1 METDTVIN
9 RCRILFRLTLSLAC
23 MGLGII
29 APCAHAQSAY
39 PNKAVRLVVPYTA
52 GGITDSLARALAE
65 RMRTHLGQPVI
76 VENRPGANTALAA
89 KLVSTAEPDGYTVLF
104 ATGATAVLNPL
115 LYPKLSY
122 DPDKELAPVARI
134 ALTPMIMVVGGKSPY
149 KTLRELITAARD
161 APAKLNYGSTGT
173 GSSPHLASEMLQ
185 QEAGIS
191 ILHVPYNG
199 SSPVHAALMSG
210 DIQFAA
216 DPAGSAMALAKSGKL
231 HPVAVTSKVR
241 LSALP
246 DVPTV
251 AESGYPNF
259 EVTTWF
265 GLMVPKKAPDS
276 VVQRLNA
283 AVAAAGADPEF
294 QKQFEALGMVIPKPL
309 SSTEFSAYIAHERAA
324 WEPLIRA
331 KKIVLE

>member
-1 METDTVIN
+1 MFSRRT
-9 RCRILFRLTLSLAC
+9 LLSRLTLTLAC
-23 MGLGII
+23 LGLG
-29 APCAHAQSAY
+29 AAALSARAQAAY

-52 GGITDSLARALAE
+52 GGITDVLARALAE
-65 RMRTHLGQPVI
+65 RMRSNLGQPVI

-89 KLVSTAEPDGYTVLF
+89 KIVSSAEPDGYTVLF

-115 LYPKLSY
+115 LYPKLTY
-122 DPDKELAPVARI
+122 NPEKELAPVARI
-134 ALTPMIMVVGGKSPY
+134 ALTPMIMMVGGKSPH
-149 KTLRELITAARD
+149 KTLNDLITAARD
-161 APAKLNYGSTGT
+161 TPAKLNSGSTGT
-173 GSSPHLASEMLQ
+173 GSSPHLAGELLQ

-191 ILHVPYNG
+191 MLHVPYNG
-199 SSPVHAALMSG
+199 SSPVHVALMSG

-216 DPAGSAMALAKSGKL
+216 DPAGSAMALTKSGKL
-231 HPVAVTSKVR
+231 HAVAVTSKVR

-246 DVPTV
+246 NVPTV

-265 GLMVPKKAPDS
+265 GLMVPKRAPES

-283 AVAAAGADPEF
+283 AVAASSADPEF

-309 SSTEFSAYIAHERAA
+309 SSTEFSTYIAHERAA

-331 KKIVLE
+331 KNIVLE